1 MKKLL
6 FLLAVVSL
14 LIPISV
20 NAQST
25 LALQEKCHEGAK
37 KFFFEFKGQ
46 YRSDSDLWPD
56 YTSHY
61 NKKLDRCFIHISVF
75 TLTKGGTGE
84 ILSQYLFDVF
94 EAGEQSISLAYGR
107 FQYFPDRTK
116 TPVCIVGDK
125 ICHSEAEFKALIK
138 PYMKE

>member
-1 MKKLL
+1 MKEL
-6 FLLAVVSL
+6 L
-14 LIPISV
+14 LILFSAIIFVSQA

-25 LALQEKCHEGAK
+25 LALQEKCAEGAK

-46 YRSDSDLWPD
+46 YGRSGTDLWPN

-61 NKKLDRCFIHISVF
+61 NKKLDRCFIHIFVF
-75 TLTKGGTGE
+75 TLTKDGRE
-84 ILSQYLFDVF
+84 ENISQYLFDVF
-94 EAGEQSISLAYGR
+94 EAGEQSKTLAYGR

-125 ICHSEAEFKALIK
+125 ICHSEAEFKALTK
-138 PYMKE
+138 PYMEE